1 MLNVFFELKSIV
13 GYLMVNQWKFY
24 RQILN
29 YMFILWYYFLV
40 LYNFLKYSSWCC
52 SCCSCDV
59 LPLVCNCFYSC
70 PLLKNFVVNLALL
83 YYHHHLSFLKVFFHD
98 SFGVTRFL
106 VFNGRLITCISVFI
120 FFMIPGLCNK
130 LYLISMFWPP

>member
-1 MLNVFFELKSIV
+1 
-13 GYLMVNQWKFY
+13 
-24 RQILN
+24 
-29 YMFILWYYFLV
+29 
-40 LYNFLKYSSWCC
+40 
-52 SCCSCDV
+52 
-59 LPLVCNCFYSC
+59 LVCNCFYSC